1 VSGIVGVRSFFLSCT
16 FFYGGHPLSH
26 CFLLDGSLGPAGDP
40 TSRVDMFLLN
50 KVIKELK
57 YSLSFEIIIV

>member
-1 VSGIVGVRSFFLSCT
+1 MEAIPS
-16 FFYGGHPLSH
+16 LSH

-50 KVIKELK
+50 KAIKELK